1 MKLVKSILWIKGG
14 SNEQT
19 QAYGGRDHQQVAR
32 SRGVAGEGDVEEKK

>member
-19 QAYGGRDHQQVAR
+19 KAYGGRDHQQTAG
-32 SRGVAGEGDVEEKK
+32 SRGLAGEGDVYKK